1 MKNIVASKAKRFL
14 TALEET
20 SEKEGPKK
28 DRALIIYSLYRLVQF
43 IVMRPSWLIK
53 VFREA
58 NDLAVYEVVF
68 GNKSVRVM
76 LSKSVANQAIEN
88 RRDNQG
94 ALQYV
99 WNQAYQ
105 EVERDPDTYPGVKIP
120 PLHTW
125 RNLNRDGAYVVG
137 IKYVRDAYP
146 HERKMVPTNPLRDF
160 FTEVYGAL
168 VGR

>member
-1 MKNIVASKAKRFL
+1 MKNKVAIGAKRFL

-20 SEKEGPKK
+20 SETEGPKK
-28 DRALIIYSLYRLVQF
+28 DRALMIYSLYRLIQF
-43 IVMRPSWLIK
+43 IAMRPSWLRR

-76 LSKSVANQAIEN
+76 LSKSVGNQAIEN

-99 WNQAYQ
+99 WNQAYA
-105 EVERDPDTYPGVKIP
+105 EVEHDPDTYPGVKIP

-125 RNLNRDGAYVVG
+125 RNLNRDGDYVVG
-137 IKYVRDAYP
+137 ILFVRDAYP

-160 FTEVYGAL
+160 FAEYFGAL
-168 VGR
+168 TGR